1 MARNRIIYQSE
12 ALYAGPAP
20 ATGFHFTYS
29 TGQATTETLPAG
41 FSDGA
46 GLPTSNYNVL
56 TGLAGFTGWADVP
69 VATFNSGVVNSIDQ
83 LQRVQTANYSFTVN
97 RTDVNQFGQ
106 LAAIDRVILTNPTVA
121 LDFSYLVANLANEK
135 NLGFTV
141 NQSGDTQEVSAISGF
156 LNGTQD
162 ERNYFIRTV
171 PEGNDAVGFNSQT
184 SGNNGVIGVGNG
196 FISSFSTE
204 GSVGNFPTTTI
215 NVEGLNMNFQKGL
228 TGNYIPA
235 VNPVDG
241 SEIENYYTLPLTVEN
256 TATGVASG
264 ISALRPGDITLTIP
278 QTSGGGVT
286 ASTMN
291 IQSYT
296 LSFDL
301 TRTPIERL
309 GSKFAFSRPIDFPLT
324 VTLSI
329 DAQVTEM
336 TAGSISDL
344 VCDDS
349 ATYDPVVSIKNP
361 ACGNNDVVAQYKL
374 KGAKLDSQ
382 EFSSD
387 IGTNKTVTL
396 TFSAQVGG
404 PQDLTR
410 GLFIS
415 GQA

>member
-20 ATGFHFTYS
+20 ATGFHLTSGGNGFVGP
-29 TGQATTETLPAG
+29 TG
-41 FSDGA
+41 
-46 GLPTSNYNVL
+46 TSL
-56 TGLAGFTGWADVP
+56 
-69 VATFNSGVVNSIDQ
+69 VNQ
-83 LQRVQTANYSFTVN
+83 LQRIQTANYSFTVD

-121 LDFSYLVANLANEK
+121 LDFSYILANLVNEV

-141 NQSGDTQEVSAISGF
+141 NKSGDTNEVSAISGL

-171 PEGNDAVGFNSQT
+171 PEGDDAVNYSNSSAT
-184 SGNNGVIGVGNG
+184 NNGVIGVGNG
-196 FISSFSTE
+196 FISSYSTE

-215 NVEGLNMNFQKGL
+215 NVEGLNMNFQKGT

-235 VNPVDG
+235 VNPADG
-241 SEIENYYTLPLTVEN
+241 SSVQNYYSLP
-256 TATGVASG
+256 TAATTSSTGLASG
-264 ISALRPGDITLTIP
+264 VSALRPGDITITIP
-278 QTSGGGVT
+278 QTSGGGVNT
-286 ASTMN
+286 STMN
-291 IQSYT
+291 VQSYT

-301 TRTPIERL
+301 ARTPIQRL
-309 GSKFAFSRPIDFPLT
+309 GNKFAFSRPIDFPLT
-324 VTLSI
+324 VTLSV
-329 DAQVTEM
+329 DAQVTDINE
-336 TAGSISDL
+336 GSINDL
-344 VCDDS
+344 ICNDS
-349 ATYDPVVSIKNP
+349 STYNPSISIKNP
-361 ACGNNDVVAQYKL
+361 ECGNDSVVAKYTL

-382 EFSSD
+382 EYSSD
-387 IGTNKTVTL
+387 IGSNKSVTL

-404 PQDLTR
+404 PQDTIR